1 MPVGDNVIMFPVHLH
16 SAVEEKGQCSVLE
29 QFVFLFP
36 VSTEVSLKVRTQPV
50 AAAAEDRDDTFL
62 ALF

>member
-1 MPVGDNVIMFPVHLH
+1 MIMFPAHLH
-16 SAVEEKGQCSVLE
+16 SAAEEKGLHSVLE
-29 QFVFLFP
+29 QFVFLFS
-36 VSTEVSLKVRTQPV
+36 VSIEVGCKVRTQPV